1 MSITRWTPRA
11 MARVIAA
18 AVIISA
24 LSVALGTESSASTK
38 AADATAAYSCASP
51 FGALKVP
58 VEITGDFPAAGT
70 VGSSI
75 QPKNV
80 TVTPSLPDAALA
92 ELARRDAAS
101 VTSSVRLSVTV
112 AQHGGS
118 DADSWA
124 GLTTRPTP
132 VPGSGDLA
140 LAASGTV
147 PPATVTSI
155 GGIAFVAGSLTF
167 TLTPHKADGTATT
180 PASFSVDCTPRTGTP
195 LVIATVPVPGAGGS
209 ARPRRA
215 PAGGTAG
222 RRPADDDPCI
232 LDMDGPAIPGEA
244 YLAGFSNVDKQHGA
258 TLVGVEDGQTT
269 AHSTLV
275 LGYRV
280 WIDVCSEDG
289 NTHLYSRADLDDEN
303 HEHRFPPAKATF
315 LAFNFMPAT
324 AILDLAQAPGTDIE
338 IDSHSYH
345 DADFNNFEDT
355 TVTSELSLRIHDV
368 SVNGVPLDVGPH
380 CESVTPMDVT
390 LHGRLPDYE
399 VNIGGPLTGTAT
411 IPPFTGCGVGEDL
424 DPLFTASI
432 SGPGNFM
439 KLIQGAPCT
448 YPPDQPPSGTC
459 PPPRPQPQ
467 P

>member
-1 MSITRWTPRA
+1 
-11 MARVIAA
+11 MARVVAA
-18 AVIISA
+18 AVVLSA

-38 AADATAAYSCASP
+38 AADATTTYSCSSP
-51 FGALKVP
+51 FGTLQVP
-58 VEITGDFPAAGT
+58 VEITGDFPAVGT
-70 VGSSI
+70 VGSSV
-75 QPKNV
+75 QPRNV
-80 TVTPSLPDAALA
+80 TVTPTLPGSALA
-92 ELARRDAAS
+92 DLIQRDAAS
-101 VTSSVRLSVTV
+101 VTSSARLSVTV

-118 DADSWA
+118 DSDSWA
-124 GLTTRPTP
+124 GLTTRSTP
-132 VPGSGDLA
+132 IPASGGLA

-155 GGIAFVAGSLTF
+155 GGMAFIAGSLTF
-167 TLTPHKADGTATT
+167 TLTPHKADGTATSPQT
-180 PASFSVDCTPRTGTP
+180 LSVDCTPRPGAP
-195 LVIATVPVPGAGGS
+195 WVIATVPVPGARSS
-209 ARPRRA
+209 ARTRQA
-215 PAGGTAG
+215 PTGGKAG

-244 YLAGFSNVDKQHGA
+244 YLAGFSNVNKQHGA
-258 TLVGVEDGQTT
+258 TLIGVEDGRTT
-269 AHSTLV
+269 GHTTLV

-289 NTHLYSRADLDDEN
+289 NTHLYSRGQLDDEN

-315 LAFNFMPAT
+315 LTFNFMPAT
-324 AILDLAQAPGTDIE
+324 AILDLTQAPGTDIE

-345 DADFNNFEDT
+345 DADWNNFEDT
-355 TVTSELSLRIHDV
+355 TVTSQLSLRIHDV
-368 SVNGVPLDVGPH
+368 SINGVPLDVGPH

-390 LHGRLPDYE
+390 LHGSLPDYE
-399 VNIGGPLTGTAT
+399 VNFGGPLTGTAT

-448 YPPDQPPSGTC
+448 YLPDGSTGGTC